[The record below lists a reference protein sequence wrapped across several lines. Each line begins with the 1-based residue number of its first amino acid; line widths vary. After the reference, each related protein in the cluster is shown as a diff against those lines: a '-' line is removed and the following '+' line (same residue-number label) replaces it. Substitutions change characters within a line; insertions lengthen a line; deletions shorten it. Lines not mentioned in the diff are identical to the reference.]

1 MAQLVERQGVNQQSR
16 SKLLA
21 AVNEKANKNKQ
32 KSYKQIQLETKT
44 IGSFS
49 AVTLDTALDDSTI
62 NKKNDG
68 QVKQQQRVT
77 VTYNLA
83 CKVCNCKN
91 HHYIGKTDTDNIMI
105 TLKELPNLLSKSIK
119 TQQRRTSNGGGRYLY
134 KQVMVIDE
142 SVSSNTTDN
151 TDASTNDFLTSSFAK
166 HIINEHL
173 QVLKEKGI

>member
-62 NKKNDG
+62 NKKKNDEG
-68 QVKQQQRVT
+68 KPQR
-77 VTYNLA
+77 VTYNLS
-83 CKVCNCKN
+83 CKVCNCCKS

-134 KQVMVIDE
+134 KQVIVIDE